1 MHILLIVVT
10 TLIHSTLV
18 LLSMLCMRRAEAES
32 VLAAKAR
39 DQCLRQERKLLDERA
54 RVTVCER
61 ELDALRRELRKLAG
75 KFYAS
80 QREHDDDEFAQ
91 RQRGID
97 HPNSGDLEE
106 QVEFCENYGSA
117 QLLGPASAAAQCQC
131 GYCLTRRSERDA
143 MRKAS
148 VPKTVQGQARLA
160 TLNAGK
166 P

>member
-1 MHILLIVVT
+1 MNILLIVVA

-75 KFYAS
+75 KFYAT
-80 QREHDDDEFAQ
+80 QREYELAQ
-91 RQRGID
+91 EAG
-97 HPNSGDLEE
+97 SDLMATDAEE

-131 GYCLTRRSERDA
+131 GYCLTRRQERDA